1 MLNFFQNY
9 YLTLKVI
16 HVLSIISWMAGLLY
30 LPRLFVY
37 HAGVS
42 AVSQTAQLF
51 QTMERRLYYGIMV
64 PAMIFSLASGGILA
78 SVLDVWSSGW
88 MHLKLSCIIV
98 LVGFHHMLN
107 HWRRSLA
114 TGDCQRSANFFRL
127 INEIPTILL
136 IIIVISVVVKP
147 F

>member
-1 MLNFFQNY
+1 MLEFFQNY
-9 YLTLKVI
+9 YLTCKVI
-16 HVLSIISWMAGLLY
+16 HILSVISWMVGLLY

-42 AVSQTAQLF
+42 SVSPTAQLF
-51 QTMERRLYYGIMV
+51 QVMERRLYYGIMV

-78 SVLDVWSSGW
+78 SILNIWSSGW
-88 MHLKLSCIIV
+88 MHLKLSSIFLLLC
-98 LVGFHHMLN
+98 FHHMLN

-114 TGDCQRSANFFRL
+114 KGGCQRSSNFFRL

-147 F
+147 L